1 MSDERT
7 STVLQHLL
15 GLYPAP
21 LTLDEIVRELTG
33 ASEDFDECES
43 IESAVRELLAA
54 GLLQRHAGF
63 LLPTRVAVHFDGAS
77 KE

>member
-1 MSDERT
+1 MSDQRE
-7 STVLQHLL
+7 SIVLRHLL

-33 ASEDFDECES
+33 ASEDFDECEE
-43 IESAVRELLAA
+43 IESAVRALLAA
-54 GLLQRHAGF
+54 GLVQRHGGF
-63 LLPTRVAVHFDGAS
+63 LLPTRAAVQFDRVS